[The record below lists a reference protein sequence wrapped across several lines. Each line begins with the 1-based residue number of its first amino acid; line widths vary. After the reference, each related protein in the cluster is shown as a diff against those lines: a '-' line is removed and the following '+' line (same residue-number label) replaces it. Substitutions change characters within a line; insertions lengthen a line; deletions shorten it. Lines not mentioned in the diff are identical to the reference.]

1 MSETRAAPPAPRPG
15 APNEGL
21 LRWLTGVMFLMFAM
35 TSDAVGAVIP
45 RIIAEFHISLTDA
58 SQFQSAFMLA
68 LGGAA
73 LLFGFLADSLGRR
86 GSITI
91 GLLLYGAA
99 SLLFAFGHDF
109 AFFVGLMA
117 LSGIGVAVFKIGALA
132 LVGDISHSSEQHTTT
147 MNLIEGFFGVGSI
160 VGPFLV
166 GVLLDNGFSWKW
178 LYVVASGI
186 CAVLVF
192 ASLLVRYPRMQQPA
206 GGATGFVGAVR
217 MLGGTARMLGNPYA
231 LGFSLLIALYVATEC
246 AIYVWMPTY
255 LQGYQGVAWLPVY
268 ALTIFFVLRAGG
280 RFLGIWLLGRM
291 QWASVLVVLAGAILA
306 CFAGAL
312 AGGKAVGAWTL
323 PLSGLFMSMVYPTI
337 NSKGISCFPRNEHGT
352 VAGVILFFT
361 AVAAAAGP
369 WLMARVSDSSGDI
382 ASGFKLATVF
392 AALLFAGLLYN
403 WLRQPAAAR
412 LAMAGD
418 SAPAAGH

>member
-1 MSETRAAPPAPRPG
+1 MRPAPA

-21 LRWLTGVMFLMFAM
+21 LRWLTGMMFLMFAM

-45 RIIAEFHISLTDA
+45 KLIDEFHISLTDA
-58 SQFQSAFMLA
+58 SQFQSVFMLA

-91 GLLLYGAA
+91 GLLLYGVA

-160 VGPFLV
+160 VGPALV
-166 GVLLDNGFSWKW
+166 VVLLGHGFSWKW
-178 LYVVASGI
+178 LYVVASAI
-186 CAVLVF
+186 CAVLVLV
-192 ASLLVRYPRMQQPA
+192 SLVVRYPTLQRA
-206 GGATGFVGAVR
+206 DGSARGLREALA
-217 MLGGTARMLGNPYA
+217 MLGGTARMLGNRYA

-255 LQGYQGVAWLPVY
+255 LKGYSGSAAWLAAQ
-268 ALTIFFVLRAGG
+268 ALTVFFVLRAGG
-280 RFLGIWLLGRM
+280 RFLGIWLLGRL
-291 QWASVLVVLAGAILA
+291 QWASVLVILSGAILA

-312 AGGKAVGAWTL
+312 LGGKSVGAWTL
-323 PLSGLFMSMVYPTI
+323 PASGLFMSMVYPTI
-337 NSKGISCFPRNEHGT
+337 NSKGISCFARSEHGT

-361 AVAAAAGP
+361 AVAAATGP
-369 WLMARVSDSSGDI
+369 WLMARVSDASGDI
-382 ASGFKLATVF
+382 SSGFELATVF

-403 WLRQPAAAR
+403 WWREPAAAR

-418 SAPAAGH
+418 AAH